1 MHLNLDPRRLAILQE
16 MGITLWLPST
26 ALVPAAAP
34 VPTVR
39 QANAPRASALSPSSV
54 PTSAPAPAAFAPTP
68 TKPVALAARPVPA
81 SSAARPTPTPI
92 APTAPATAVPTW
104 QMAPWVNCF
113 AQASGAATGGAW
125 LLLME
130 HPSPSTPFAGE
141 VGALLQRMLQA
152 LGLEQHPQIWLAATL
167 RPESNP
173 LPLSRHAQAI
183 NWQPLEAQLPQALAQ
198 LQPARLLI
206 LGQHTAQHLLQS
218 QAPVGQLRQQQDL
231 RYQGIPAVV
240 SYDPSFL
247 LRTTR
252 PKQYKA
258 ETWADLQ
265 RAAQLG

>member
-1 MHLNLDPRRLAILQE
+1 KPPI
-16 MGITLWLPST
+16 
-26 ALVPAAAP
+26 
-34 VPTVR
+34 
-39 QANAPRASALSPSSV
+39 
-54 PTSAPAPAAFAPTP
+54 APAPAIPPTSPPPAQPSPAPQTGQ
-68 TKPVALAARPVPA
+68 
-81 SSAARPTPTPI
+81 
-92 APTAPATAVPTW
+92 W

-113 AQASGAATGGAW
+113 AQATGAATGGTW

-130 HPSPSTPFAGE
+130 HPSPTTPFAGE

-173 LPLSRHAQAI
+173 LPLSRHAQTI
-183 NWQPLEAQLPQALAQ
+183 DWQPLEAQLPQALAQ

-252 PKQYKA
+252 PQQYKA